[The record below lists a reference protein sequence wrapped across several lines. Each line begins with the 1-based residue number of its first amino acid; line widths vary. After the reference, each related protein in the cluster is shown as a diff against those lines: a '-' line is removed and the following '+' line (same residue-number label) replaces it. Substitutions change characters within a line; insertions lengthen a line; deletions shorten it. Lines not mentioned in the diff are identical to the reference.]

1 MIDLDGN
8 RVRGDRDEVE
18 GKGSTASGTQS
29 QGPSGNNRGRSDN
42 RSRSKSRGKSTERGA
57 G

>member
-1 MIDLDGN
+1 MIDLDAN
-8 RVRGDRDEVE
+8 RVRGDRDEIE
-18 GKGSTASGTQS
+18 GKGSTASGTTS
-29 QGPSGNNRGRSDN
+29 RGPSGNNRGRSDN

>member
-8 RVRGDRDEVE
+8 RVRGERDEIE
-18 GKGSTASGTQS
+18 GKGSTASGTQP
-29 QGPSGNNRGRSDN
+29 QGPGGNNRGRSDN